1 MSVTLEQDGL
11 YILAH
16 ALEGSSYLILQAV
29 SNGGSWNLIENHATP
44 FGSEQ
49 FKSRSQ
55 FPADQ
60 MVRFAV
66 APSGA
71 LVEDG
76 GGGTAQQT
84 NFTLANLSLIG
95 YLRNGTFVPTAEGL

>member
-1 MSVTLEQDGL
+1 M
-11 YILAH
+11 
-16 ALEGSSYLILQAV
+16 ILQAV
-29 SNGGSWNLIENHATP
+29 RNGGSWNLIENHSTP
-44 FGSEQ
+44 FGSDQ

-66 APSGA
+66 APSGT

-76 GGGTAQQT
+76 RGGTAQQT
-84 NFTLANLSLIG
+84 DFTLANLSLIG
-95 YLRNGTFVPTAEGL
+95 YLRNGTFVPTEEGL